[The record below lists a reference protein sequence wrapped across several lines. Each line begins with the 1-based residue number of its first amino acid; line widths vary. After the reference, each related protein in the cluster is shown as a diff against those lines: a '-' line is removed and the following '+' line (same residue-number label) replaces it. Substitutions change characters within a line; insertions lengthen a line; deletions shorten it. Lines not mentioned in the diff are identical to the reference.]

1 MRAHAG
7 FTLIEVMVAL
17 FIAGV
22 MSVAVAQVVGQRVEI
37 HVSGQ
42 LRTHAALCAREL
54 MAQFQLQRY
63 WPAPGRAQGEM
74 RQGGQVCYWQAEVSS
89 TGLKSV
95 RRAELSLFS
104 DTQRRIET
112 GHYSLFLAAP

>member
-1 MRAHAG
+1 MRAHRG

-22 MSVAVAQVVGQRVEI
+22 MVVAVAQVVSQRVDI

-54 MAQFQLQRY
+54 MAEFQLERY

-74 RQGGQVCYWQAEVSS
+74 RQGGQTCYWQAEVSS
-89 TGLKSV
+89 TGLRSV

-104 DTQRRIET
+104 DAQRRAET
-112 GHYSLFLAAP
+112 ARYSLFLAAP